1 MHYEADENGY
11 RVTKML
17 SEVQNKIS
25 KLFFFRDEIMI
36 SEMIIKIRSL
46 LKGVKMFL
54 HTVEKSE
61 FLFQNISGLGLF
73 ENISVDY
80 LDI

>member
-1 MHYEADENGY
+1 M
-11 RVTKML
+11 
-17 SEVQNKIS
+17 
-25 KLFFFRDEIMI
+25 IMI

-61 FLFQNISGLGLF
+61 FLFQNIFGLRFF
-73 ENISVDY
+73 ENISIDY
-80 LDI
+80 FGI

>member
-1 MHYEADENGY
+1 M
-11 RVTKML
+11 
-17 SEVQNKIS
+17 I
-25 KLFFFRDEIMI
+25 II

-61 FLFQNISGLGLF
+61 FLFQNIFELGLF

>member
-1 MHYEADENGY
+1 
-11 RVTKML
+11 
-17 SEVQNKIS
+17 
-25 KLFFFRDEIMI
+25 MI

-61 FLFQNISGLGLF
+61 FCSKIFLGSGYSKIFQLTIWVSK
-73 ENISVDY
+73 
-80 LDI
+80 LDLRDLKSKIVKEFLTYWI

>member
-1 MHYEADENGY
+1 M
-11 RVTKML
+11 
-17 SEVQNKIS
+17 I
-25 KLFFFRDEIMI
+25 II

-61 FLFQNISGLGLF
+61 FLFQNIFGLGLF
-73 ENISVDY
+73 ENISIDH
-80 LDI
+80 LGI